1 MLLLTFFF
9 PCIAH
14 STVLFQII
22 NTPLEQIMK
31 PHKFVFTVKLF
42 KSLFFGLSKMAERIS
57 IGNAGDK
64 NLKRKMMEEQ
74 EPESKSEK
82 EPKGI
87 PPTSESDVEDLLTL
101 RLGFRPTPT
110 SKALEKGEPSRS
122 SQNAADEPLPEQ
134 DVKEF
139 PCQYCDRKFSTYQAL
154 GGHQNGHK
162 RVRVFKKQEDKR
174 KEIDLLRR
182 IVAANQPYP
191 HPFSSPTPYQ
201 GHPNFRSANLHNPVG
216 AHVNNTLPS
225 WLGSP
230 SGGYGGMYMPNSPLA
245 TPQFGMTNFWRV
257 GQNAEL
263 PIPQK
268 SNTSGSGLFA
278 QANQTPRL
286 AEGAERTSIDQ
297 IHSHALPLLSRDP
310 TGEGIIQAN
319 PNVPSSST
327 QSPSEEPTQSTSEK
341 LNLNLPL

>member
-1 MLLLTFFF
+1 
-9 PCIAH
+9 
-14 STVLFQII
+14 
-22 NTPLEQIMK
+22 
-31 PHKFVFTVKLF
+31 
-42 KSLFFGLSKMAERIS
+42 MAKRIS

-64 NLKRKMMEEQ
+64 NLKRKMMEEP

-82 EPKGI
+82 EPKAI
-87 PPTSESDVEDLLTL
+87 PPTSESEVEDLLTL
-101 RLGFRPTPT
+101 RLGFRPMPT

-122 SQNAADEPLPEQ
+122 FQNAADEPLPEK
-134 DVKEF
+134 DVREF

-154 GGHQNGHK
+154 GGHQNGHT
-162 RVRVFKKQEDKR
+162 RDRILKKQEDKR

-182 IVAANQPYP
+182 MVSTNQPYP
-191 HPFSSPTPYQ
+191 RPFSSPTPYQ
-201 GHPNFRSANLHNPVG
+201 GHPNFCRANLHNPLG

-230 SGGYGGMYMPNSPLA
+230 SGGYGGMHMPNSPLA

-268 SNTSGSGLFA
+268 SNTLGLGLFA
-278 QANQTPRL
+278 QANQTPPL
-286 AEGAERTSIDQ
+286 AEGAERTFIDR

-327 QSPSEEPTQSTSEK
+327 QSTSEE